1 MRKDPPHWLRRIA
14 IFAAF
19 SLLLHLLGLWLLKP
33 PPPQEQARLFLA
45 THSTFFDPFRP
56 YKAQRPFSPQR
67 ALQRIESSPL
77 LSILPPDLTLEKP
90 AVTPSFAPIPS
101 ADPADSILAPC
112 KGEFAIQ
119 ATVMPHLDTLA
130 LAAEAQRRNE
140 RERYARL
147 DLGDADT
154 TDAESQRRRRARAI
168 VERAIAV
175 MGGRERFSSIVEMR
189 AHVWIEA
196 WEHVIEFPP
205 PPHVINI
212 GNYVYPIE
220 EWHYNRS
227 GQFASHSLQMQ
238 GSNLPQLA
246 HNPAI
251 NRRLYT
257 RLFSYRWLFLE
268 QRAKEQRLEGEIARW
283 HFIDRFFGDGTV
295 LHYID
300 SEVFAGQDADAIR
313 VDDRRYGHFLED
325 FFAQKS
331 GLLLGVREG
340 LTPGEAA
347 AYKRKYQKRPPT
359 WTTIYTKYK
368 RVSGVLTPHRL
379 TRSGPECPHCYGPA
393 KRDVQLSIQL
403 QIAYGEDEPDP
414 TQHDLEYWS
423 P

>member
-1 MRKDPPHWLRRIA
+1 MRKGHPHRLRRIA

-19 SLLLHLLGLWLLKP
+19 SLLLHILGLWLLKP
-33 PPPQEQARLFLA
+33 PPPQEQARLFFA
-45 THSTFFDPFRP
+45 THSTFFDPFRS

-67 ALQRIESSPL
+67 EIQRIASSSSL
-77 LSILPPDLTLEKP
+77 NILSPELTLENP
-90 AVTPSFAPIPS
+90 AAIPS
-101 ADPADSILAPC
+101 SAPNPLADPADSILAPG
-112 KGEFAIQ
+112 KREFAIQ

-130 LAAEAQRRNE
+130 LAAEEQRRSE

-147 DLGDADT
+147 YLGDADT
-154 TDAESQRRRRARAI
+154 TDTESQRRRRARAI
-168 VERAIAV
+168 VERAIAA
-175 MGGRERFSSIVEMR
+175 MGGRERLSSIVEMR

-196 WEHVIEFPP
+196 WRHVIEFPP
-205 PPHVINI
+205 PPHIIHI

-220 EWHYNRS
+220 EWHYDRS

-238 GSNLPQLA
+238 GSDLPQLA

-251 NRRLYT
+251 NRLLYT

-268 QRAKEQRLEGEIARW
+268 QRAKELRLEGEAARW
-283 HFIDRFFGDGTV
+283 HFIDRFFAEGIV
-295 LHYID
+295 LHYIG
-300 SEVFAGQDADAIR
+300 SKPFAGQNVDAIR
-313 VDDRRYGHFLED
+313 VDDRRYGHFFEA

-347 AYKRKYQKRPPT
+347 AYKRRYQKRPPT

-379 TRSGPECPHCYGPA
+379 TRLGPECPHCYGPD
-393 KRDVQLSIQL
+393 KRAVQLSIQL
-403 QIAYGEDEPDP
+403 KIAYGEDEPDP
-414 TQHDLEYWS
+414 TPPDLEYWS